1 MPHESDDFVGAIDQ
15 FWRRFCRHAG
25 LGEDHP
31 FQAWAFGDA
40 PGLADELAA
49 LVIDGPKR
57 ATAGLVADYE
67 ADGDPLPVAGDHSV
81 ILDGAGRPVAVIRAT
96 EVRVVPFAEVDE
108 AFAFDEGEGDRTL
121 AWWRE
126 AHWQFFARQ
135 CAARGEVMDERQP
148 VVLERFELVYAVRDA
163 DGEGES

>member
-1 MPHESDDFVGAIDQ
+1 MTGSVGA
-15 FWRRFCRHAG
+15 FWRRFCESAG
-25 LGEDHP
+25 LAGDHP
-31 FQAWAFGDA
+31 YQAWAFGDG
-40 PGLADELAA
+40 PEMADSLAA

-67 ADGDPLPVAGDHSV
+67 ADGDPLPEVGDHSV

-96 EVRVVPFAEVDE
+96 EVQVRPFAEVDE
-108 AFAFDEGEGDRTL
+108 AFAYDEGEGDRTL

-126 AHWQFFARQ
+126 AHWQFFSRQ
-135 CAARGEVMDERQP
+135 CEARGEVMDDRQP

-163 DGEGES
+163 GGEGES

>member
-1 MPHESDDFVGAIDQ
+1 M
-15 FWRRFCRHAG
+15 RFGGGYCSIEQAWPT
-25 LGEDHP
+25 DHP
-31 FQAWAFGDA
+31 FQAWAFGDG
-40 PGLADELAA
+40 PEMADELSA

-67 ADGDPLPVAGDHSV
+67 ADGDPLPQAGDHSV

-96 EVRVVPFAEVDE
+96 EVRIVPFGEVDE

-126 AHWQFFARQ
+126 AHWTFFSRQ
-135 CAARGEVMDERQP
+135 CAGRGETMDEHQP
-148 VVLERFELVYAVRDA
+148 VVLERFELVYTDRDRGREDKA
-163 DGEGES
+163 EQ

>member
-1 MPHESDDFVGAIDQ
+1 MTRDVVRT
-15 FWRRFCRHAG
+15 FWRRFCLSEGMA
-25 LGEDHP
+25 EDRP
-31 FQAWAFGDA
+31 YQAWAFGDS
-40 PGLADELAA
+40 PEMTDELAA

-67 ADGDPLPVAGDHSV
+67 ADGDPLPQAGDHSV

-96 EVRVVPFAEVDE
+96 EVRVLPFAEVDE

-135 CAARGEVMDERQP
+135 CEVRGEVMDERQP

-163 DGEGES
+163 GGEGGS